1 MFRLGARL
9 SLGGGREGRARLIV
23 TAIAVA
29 IGVTILLAVLAD
41 FHAFQTTN
49 SRPFWEGTATSQA
62 ASPASKS
69 ELWNYSDDVYQ
80 GQTIERLDVA
90 ALGPHAPVLPGISR
104 LPGPGQYY
112 ASPALAALLRTVPRD
127 QLGARFPGKFAGTI
141 GQRALTGQDEL
152 VIFIGYSPARL
163 AALPSTIRIAAIATA
178 PGKQIWSPYFRVA
191 FIGGALAFL
200 FPILI
205 LIGTATRLAA
215 ARREERYAALR
226 LTGATARQISV
237 IASADAVISAL
248 LGSIVGI
255 GLFLLIRPALA
266 GTAITSERYFADQ
279 VTPTIW
285 GYAGVLVIV
294 PVAAAITGLISLRRV
309 RISPLGVSRKTTP
322 PPPSI
327 WRILP
332 LVLGLVLFTVGLA
345 LTSTKSIGGPAIP
358 GLVIVMVGLV
368 IGGPWLTAQA
378 ARLVP
383 RILGGAAPVLAA
395 RRLADN
401 PKAAFRSV
409 SGLVLAVFLGTMVAA
424 LLPAIQ
430 ATTAT
435 PSADKL
441 SNVLLDGFT
450 LSPVCG
456 NNVNCTGNAP
466 AGFGPGRGSAA
477 EQRIAADGLPPVAA
491 ARVLAGLATISGAL
505 TVPIYS
511 LPPTGSANS
520 QGKGGPGG
528 GVPGGVNSVLPCAG
542 LRELAVFGQC
552 APGLNAVQ
560 ANTWNLY
567 GDNPTFTTQPIVTL
581 ASPAAPAR
589 YAGLYL
595 QAVLVKVSSP
605 AALERVRTY
614 LVTHTPLSAS
624 GTAARTF
631 GEAVEAREGVATTAQ
646 RLIDIAVALTL
657 IVAGCSLAVAAGGGI
672 VERKRPFTL
681 LRLTGAPTSA
691 LNRVVLL
698 EAVAPLVAATLLA
711 AGTAYAMSVLTVRK
725 LAPAGTPTPVLDHTY
740 YAIMGAGLAGALLV
754 LLAALPLL
762 GRVSSPANVRFE

>member
-9 SLGGGREGRARLIV
+9 SLTGGREGRARLVV

-49 SRPFWEGTATSQA
+49 NRPFWEGTGTSLTTA
-62 ASPASKS
+62 PASKS

-90 ALGPHAPVLPGISR
+90 ALGSHAPVLPGISR

-127 QLGARFPGKFAGTI
+127 QLGERFPGKLVGTI
-141 GQRALTGQDEL
+141 GQRALTGPGEL

-163 AALPSTIRIAAIATA
+163 AALPSTIRIDAIATS

-248 LGSIVGI
+248 LGSIAGI

-266 GTAITSERYFADQ
+266 GTAITSERYFASQ

-332 LVLGLVLFTVGLA
+332 LILGLILFIVGLA
-345 LTSTKSIGGPAIP
+345 LTSSKSIGGPAIP
-358 GLVIVMVGLV
+358 GLLVVMVGLV

-383 RILGGAAPVLAA
+383 RILGGASPVLAA

-424 LLPAIQ
+424 MLPAIQ

-456 NNVNCTGNAP
+456 NSVNCTGSTQQ
-466 AGFGPGRGSAA
+466 GYGLGTGSAA
-477 EQRIAADGLPPVAA
+477 QQRIAAEGLPPGAGAA
-491 ARVLAGLATISGAL
+491 VLAGLRRIRGAQTI
-505 TVPIYS
+505 PIYS
-511 LPPTGSANS
+511 LAGVGGTAGPP
-520 QGKGGPGG
+520 QY
-528 GVPGGVNSVLPCAG
+528 NSVVQCAELDV
-542 LRELAVFGQC
+542 LRAFGRC
-552 APGLNAVQ
+552 APGLTAVQ
-560 ANTWNLY
+560 ANTFSLY
-567 GDNPTFTTQPIVTL
+567 GDNPTYTTQPFVNSH
-581 ASPAAPAR
+581 SPAAR
-589 YAGLYL
+589 STYAGLYL
-595 QAVLVKVSSP
+595 QAVLVKVDSQ
-605 AALERVRTY
+605 ATLERVRTY
-614 LVTHTPLSAS
+614 LVLHTPLSAS

-631 GEAVEAREGVATTAQ
+631 GEAVEARAGVATTAQ

-657 IVAGCSLAVAAGGGI
+657 IVAGCSLAVAAGGGV
-672 VERKRPFTL
+672 VERKRAFTL

-691 LNRVVLL
+691 LYRVVLL
-698 EAVAPLVAATLLA
+698 EAVAPLVAATLIA
-711 AGTAYAMSVLTVRK
+711 AGTAYGMSVLTVRK
-725 LAPAGTPTPVLDHTY
+725 LAPAGTPTPVLDHAY

-754 LLAALPLL
+754 LFAALPLL